1 MGDRFETRGVIFL
14 IMKTSISLNE
24 GGELRVTRDV
34 YSLSP
39 T

>member
-24 GGELRVTRDV
+24 EGRVKSDTRCIFA
-34 YSLSP
+34 
-39 T
+39 